1 MDEKPPVPQRRSQG
15 RSQIENY
22 SPSFNYEYSKDNQSR
37 GYTPDI
43 SEGMGSI
50 GYERSPEKDRDD
62 FIKKLMDK
70 IRRQAEQ
77 LIQLENYKLL
87 CEKRILEF
95 APEHPL
101 PVELS
106 HMGNSTTR
114 FISID

>member
-22 SPSFNYEYSKDNQSR
+22 SPSFNYEYSKDNHSR
-37 GYTPDI
+37 QYTPDI

-87 CEKRILEF
+87 CEKRILEL
-95 APEHPL
+95 APDHPL

-106 HMGNSTTR
+106 HMGNST
-114 FISID
+114 F